1 VQQAL
6 QACDVA
12 QFATRT
18 VDTLSGGERARVFLA
33 RALAVQPALLLADEP
48 IAGLDLG
55 HQLDVMEKFRSLS
68 NAGMGIVTVI
78 HDLTLAMRYCDKLV
92 MHQGFNADRPM
103 AGIALR

>member
-1 VQQAL
+1 LATIVQQAL

-18 VDTLSGGERARVFLA
+18 VDTLSGGKRARVFLA

-55 HQLDVMEKFRSLS
+55 HQLDYIYIYF
-68 NAGMGIVTVI
+68 
-78 HDLTLAMRYCDKLV
+78 
-92 MHQGFNADRPM
+92 
-103 AGIALR
+103 LRDWFCRNH